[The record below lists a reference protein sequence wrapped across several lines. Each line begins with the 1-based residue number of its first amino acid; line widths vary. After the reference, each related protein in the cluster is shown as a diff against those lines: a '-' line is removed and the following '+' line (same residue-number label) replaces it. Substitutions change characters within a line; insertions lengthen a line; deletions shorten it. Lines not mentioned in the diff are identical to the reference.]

1 MKRREMQEKARLR
14 GEHVVNLYDK
24 EKWTFQEIGDYLGS
38 SRQNARRLYKEQKAR
53 ALKRK

>member
-38 SRQNARRLYKEQKAR
+38 SRQNARRLYKEHKAR
-53 ALKRK
+53 ELKQ